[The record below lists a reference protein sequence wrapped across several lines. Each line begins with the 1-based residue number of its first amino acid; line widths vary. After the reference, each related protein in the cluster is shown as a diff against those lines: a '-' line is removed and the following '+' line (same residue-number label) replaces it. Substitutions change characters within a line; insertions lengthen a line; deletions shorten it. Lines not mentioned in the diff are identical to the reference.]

1 MPAYK
6 VQWQQRV
13 DVTATVTVELDELA
27 AWACEH
33 LGLRTLDA
41 GTLDAG
47 TPTDAAPAGVRR
59 MLELNRPLREEL
71 LQRWAATHMPH
82 R

>member
-41 GTLDAG
+41 GT
-47 TPTDAAPAGVRR
+47 PTDAAPVGVRR

-71 LQRWAATHMPH
+71 LQRWAAAHMPH

>member
-33 LGLRTLDA
+33 LGLRTLD
-41 GTLDAG
+41 GG
-47 TPTDAAPAGVRR
+47 TPADATPAGVRR
-59 MLELNRPLREEL
+59 MLERNRTLREDL